1 MGVVRAAQYALAGV
15 PRAGEAV
22 EKGYRSSL
30 VRAGYSRFWNMLFH
44 LRSTVVRRMVSQ
56 RMLSQGTTTG
66 ARPCTQRSSW
76 GTRIRPAPP
85 TPPYARLRSPPP
97 GFPSPGSTH

>member
-1 MGVVRAAQYALAGV
+1 MGVVRAAQYPLAGV

-44 LRSTVVRRMVSQ
+44 LRSTVVRRMVS
-56 RMLSQGTTTG
+56 RCMLGQGTTTG
-66 ARPCTQRSSW
+66 ARAAARSAAL
-76 GTRIRPAPP
+76 GALAFALRPLRLPNPRYAPQ
-85 TPPYARLRSPPP
+85 PPP
-97 GFPSPGSTH
+97 PPPPPPR